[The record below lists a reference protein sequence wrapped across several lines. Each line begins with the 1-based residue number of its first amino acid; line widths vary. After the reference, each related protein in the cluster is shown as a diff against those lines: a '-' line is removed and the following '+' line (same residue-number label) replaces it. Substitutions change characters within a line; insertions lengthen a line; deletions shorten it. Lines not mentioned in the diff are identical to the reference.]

1 MRALLLFVRPGSA
14 CTAASR
20 CAGAACRRWCF
31 GAALALLL
39 PSASIAQVASE
50 VVTAPTVA
58 APYGGDPISLNFQDI
73 EVRALLQILADFNE
87 FNLLVG
93 DAVQGS
99 MSVRLDDVPW
109 DQALAMVLRA
119 RGLDQRLEGSVLYVG
134 TAEEIAEGER
144 LALERR
150 QQVTALE
157 PLVTDF
163 LTVHYAQASDLVG
176 LLQAGDGQTGGILTQ
191 RGRAS
196 VDTRTNTLI
205 VQDIAPALSEV
216 RALVQRLDVPV
227 RQVLIEARIVNA
239 STSFSEALGVRWSG
253 ARRWQGPD
261 QQFVLGGTPRRST
274 QAPGDRNAP
283 VAADSNTT
291 SAAAAS
297 DALTAAP
304 EYLMVDLGLQAPAS
318 LALGYAAGSALL
330 ELELAALEASGNGEV
345 IAQPKITTQ
354 DQQSANITSGVQIPY
369 QSQAGGTAGG
379 TTTQFVTAALSL
391 QVTPQITPE
400 GRIIMALELHQ
411 DSVVPGSG
419 TVPAIATNAVATR
432 VLVNDGD
439 TIVLGGV
446 FREEVLTSI
455 SKTPILG
462 DLPYLGNLFKRR
474 EEATAK
480 TELLIFITPSVIND
494 PG

>member
-1 MRALLLFVRPGSA
+1 MRALLVFVRPGSGY
-14 CTAASR
+14 TAALR
-20 CAGAACRRWCF
+20 GGGAVFRRR
-31 GAALALLL
+31 GIGTALALLL
-39 PSASIAQVASE
+39 SSASSAQVVGE
-50 VVTAPTVA
+50 VAPAPAVA
-58 APYGGDPISLNFQDI
+58 APYSGDPISLNFQDI

-99 MSVRLDDVPW
+99 MSVRLDEVPW

-119 RGLDQRLEGSVLYVG
+119 RGLDQRLEGTVLYVG
-134 TAEEIAEGER
+134 TAEEIAEAER

-163 LTVHYAQASDLVG
+163 LAVHYAQASDLVG

-205 VQDIAPALSEV
+205 VQDVALALEEV

-261 QQFVLGGTPRRST
+261 QQFVLGGTPRRSPQT
-274 QAPGDRNAP
+274 PGARDTP
-283 VAADSNTT
+283 VAADGSSA
-291 SAAAAS
+291 SAAPAT
-297 DALTAAP
+297 DALTAP
-304 EYLMVDLGLQAPAS
+304 EFLMVDLGLQAPAS
-318 LALGYAAGSALL
+318 LALGYAASSALL

-354 DQQSANITSGVQIPY
+354 DQQPANITSGVQIPY

-439 TIVLGGV
+439 TLVLGGV